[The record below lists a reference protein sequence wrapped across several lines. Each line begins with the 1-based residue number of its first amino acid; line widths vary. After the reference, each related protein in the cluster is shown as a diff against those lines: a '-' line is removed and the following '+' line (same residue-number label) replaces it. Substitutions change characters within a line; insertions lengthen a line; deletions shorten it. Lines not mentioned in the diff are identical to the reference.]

1 MAVPSKKFITKRE
14 GGPSTGFGVKKIDI
28 SSNKSPGKKISIAP
42 ATAAFLYYESILQ
55 DSVRAVVTFT
65 DTGGSIDNKTAMVGL
80 PIVGQENVQISVRDN
95 NDNELKMT
103 LYVN

>member
-1 MAVPSKKFITKRE
+1 MAVPSKKFITSRE
-14 GGPSTGFGVKKIDI
+14 AGPSTGFGVKKIDI

-65 DTGGSIDNKTAMVGL
+65 DTGGSIDDKTAMVGL
-80 PIVGQENVQISVRDN
+80 PIVGQENVQISVR
-95 NDNELKMT
+95 
-103 LYVN
+103 